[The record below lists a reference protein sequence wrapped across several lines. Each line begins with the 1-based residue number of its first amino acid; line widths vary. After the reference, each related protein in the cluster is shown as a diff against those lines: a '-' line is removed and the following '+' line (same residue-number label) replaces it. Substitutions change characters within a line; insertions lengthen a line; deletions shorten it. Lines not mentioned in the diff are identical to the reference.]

1 MPFTFPI
8 KGLDKEPGLWE
19 KFKDLVRVE
28 SVRLKRTISL
38 NRAVII
44 LIQQAVKRGRING
57 K

>member
-1 MPFTFPI
+1 MGMTFPI
-8 KGLDKEPGLWE
+8 KGLDREPGLWE
-19 KFKDLVRVE
+19 KFQDLCRAE

-38 NRAVII
+38 NRAIII